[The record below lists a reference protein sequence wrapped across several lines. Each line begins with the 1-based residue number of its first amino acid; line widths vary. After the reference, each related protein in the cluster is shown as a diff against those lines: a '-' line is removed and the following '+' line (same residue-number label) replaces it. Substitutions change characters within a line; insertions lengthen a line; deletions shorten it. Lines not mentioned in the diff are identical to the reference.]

1 MRTFGLTLLL
11 CCAPAFAAP
20 PAAWQV
26 LPETTAASTLAT
38 LSPAAVRGWP
48 LAVDG
53 ASLAQAPAELLLPL
67 AAGAAT
73 WQRVHAEPRAQGLHW
88 VGSLAGSADY
98 QASLTWH
105 AGQLRGLVSAP
116 EGLYEITSGADG
128 HPWLVELDDARFPAC
143 GGAVH
148 VPAVGGSKPMDTD
161 VSLPRSDTVDN
172 IEILVVYT
180 AQVRAA
186 VGGTDQALA
195 LAQASI
201 DSSNTAFANSNM
213 AVRFRLVGAR
223 ETSLAETGTA
233 SEVLGRVRADATVAA
248 WRNELGADMVGMI
261 VENLASACGIGYLMG
276 AVSTG
281 FAPSAYQVTARGCA
295 VGNLSF
301 AHEHGHNMG
310 MTHNPE
316 NGSGAAYP
324 YGYGHWVNGNFRTV
338 MSYSNPC
345 TSGCTR
351 RPYFSNPTV
360 SFNGVPT
367 GIANQRDNAR
377 AGNEAG
383 PTVAQFRTSL
393 ARLFGNGFE

>member
-1 MRTFGLTLLL
+1 MRNFGLALLL
-11 CCAPAFAAP
+11 CCGPALAAP
-20 PAAWQV
+20 PSAWQL
-26 LPETTAASTLAT
+26 LPETAATPTLAT
-38 LSPAAVRGWP
+38 LSPAAVRAWP
-48 LAVDG
+48 VAVDG
-53 ASLAQAPAELLLPL
+53 AGLAQAPAELLLPL
-67 AAGAAT
+67 ASGAAT
-73 WQRVHAEPRAQGLHW
+73 WERVHAEPRAQGLHW
-88 VGSLAGSADY
+88 MGRLVGSPDH

-116 EGLYEITSGADG
+116 EGLYEITSAADG
-128 HPWLVELDDARFPAC
+128 RPWLVELDDARFPAC

-148 VPAVGGSKPMDTD
+148 VAAVPGFKASDGVPAPK
-161 VSLPRSDTVDN
+161 SDTIGN

-180 AQVRAA
+180 AQVRTA
-186 VGGTDQALA
+186 VGGTAQALA
-195 LAQASI
+195 LAQAAI

-233 SEVLGRVRADATVAA
+233 GEVLGRVRADATVAA

-276 AVSTG
+276 SVSTG

-351 RPYFSNPTV
+351 RPYFSNPSV
-360 SFNGVPT
+360 SFNGAPT

-383 PTVAQFRTSL
+383 PTVALFRTSL
-393 ARLFGNGFE
+393 AQLFGNGFE

>member
-1 MRTFGLTLLL
+1 MRSFGIVLMF
-11 CCAPAFAAP
+11 CSGSVFAAP
-20 PAAWQV
+20 PTAWQFQ
-26 LPETTAASTLAT
+26 PETAGAATLAA
-38 LSPAAVRGWP
+38 LSPAAVRAWP
-48 LAVDG
+48 LAVDVDG
-53 ASLAQAPAELLLPL
+53 LTQRPAELLLPL
-67 AAGAAT
+67 AGGTAR
-73 WQRVHAEPRAQGLHW
+73 WERVHDEARALGGHW
-88 VGSLAGSADY
+88 IGHLPGSPDH

-116 EGLYEITSGADG
+116 EGLYEITSDAAGRA
-128 HPWLVELDDARFPAC
+128 WLVELDDARFPAC

-148 VPAVGGSKPMDTD
+148 VPVAAESKVADAAPAAK
-161 VSLPRSDTVDN
+161 SDTVDN

-186 VGGTDQALA
+186 VGGTAQAEA

-213 AVRFRLVGAR
+213 ALRFRLVGAR
-223 ETSLAETGTA
+223 ETALAETGTA
-233 SEVLGRVRADATVAA
+233 GEVLGRVRGDATVAG

-261 VENLASACGIGYLMG
+261 VENLSGACGIGYLMSS
-276 AVSTG
+276 VSTG
-281 FAPSAYQVTARGCA
+281 FASSAYQVTARSCA

-324 YGYGHWVNGNFRTV
+324 YGYGHWVNGSFRTV

-351 RPYFSNPTV
+351 RPYFSNPNV
-360 SFNGVPT
+360 NFNGVPT

-383 PTVAQFRTSL
+383 PTVALFRTSL